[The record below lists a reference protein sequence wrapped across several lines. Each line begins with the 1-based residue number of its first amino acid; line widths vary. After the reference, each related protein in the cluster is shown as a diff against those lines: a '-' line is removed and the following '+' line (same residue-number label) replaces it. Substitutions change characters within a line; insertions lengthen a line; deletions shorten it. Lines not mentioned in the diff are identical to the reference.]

1 MSQNWQL
8 FDRAELLDQ
17 VSQVRRDGQR
27 EMLLRVEG
35 LRCGACVKRLNVALP
50 EGVFDARPDVPSGSC
65 ELSWDPQQVALSQIL
80 ASIDD
85 AGFTP
90 VVVADDSDYQRVRE
104 ERRSA
109 LARIGVALLFGM
121 QVMMLASGEY
131 LGDVDA
137 TMRPLLRYAQWLL
150 ATPVALYAGWP
161 FLRDGWRSLL
171 ARAPT
176 MDTPVAMAL
185 TGAYVS
191 SVYNTIADTGH
202 VYFDSVAMFVLL
214 LSLARFW
221 EQRGRAQ
228 AADRLR
234 RLAATQPLS
243 ARRVDE
249 NGVQD
254 VAAAELVEGDE
265 ILVAPGAS
273 VAADGV
279 LLDTATEFDESLLT
293 GEAVPQSRAVGDN
306 VCAGSVNCGLHPVRI
321 RVERCGAQ
329 TTLSQISR
337 MVHRALAARPQ
348 VQIWADRIAGRFV
361 AVVIALA
368 AVALLWWWPDRER
381 GFEAALAVLV
391 VTCPC
396 ALSLATPMALAS
408 AMTRLSRQGLL
419 MVRADAL
426 IKLASVDRVCIDKTG
441 TLTTREMRVQRVRL
455 LAEVNEADALAAAA
469 ALEAGLDHPIAR
481 AFRAFDQQD
490 LQASEVVIEPGRG
503 VSGLIEGRSW
513 ALRAEDPQSAGQ
525 DHTEAFMRWFVLGCE
540 GQPVAHIA
548 LTEELREGVRNAVR
562 HWHQNGLRVHLL
574 SGDRPKAAAAVASF
588 VGIDDVHSAM
598 TPASKL
604 AYLQSL
610 QSQGHRVLA
619 IGDGVNDGPLLAG
632 ADVSVGIASGAA
644 LAQAHGDAI
653 LMNDDLGSLSSL
665 ITTARRTR
673 RVVTQNLVWA
683 AAYNLTMLPLA
694 FSGVITPWIAAL
706 GMGGSSLLVTLNAM
720 RLLRGDAPQA
730 AAQATLKRAV
740 A

>member
-1 MSQNWQL
+1 MSTDWRL
-8 FDRAELLDQ
+8 YDSPELLEQ
-17 VSQVRRDGQR
+17 ISTRRKDGKR

-35 LRCGACVKRLNVALP
+35 LRCGACVKRLHKALP

-65 ELSWDPQQVALSQIL
+65 ELIWDHQKTPLSAIL
-80 ASIDD
+80 QSTEQ

-90 VVVADDSDYQRVRE
+90 VVVADDQDYRRVRE

-131 LGDVDA
+131 LGEVDA
-137 TMRPLLRYAQWLL
+137 AMRPFLRYAQWLL

-176 MDTPVAMAL
+176 MDSPVALAL
-185 TGAYVS
+185 SGAYIS
-191 SVYNTIADTGH
+191 SVYNTLMDTGH

-221 EQRGRAQ
+221 EQKGRAQ

-249 NGVQD
+249 HGVND
-254 VAAAELVEGDE
+254 VSTASLLEGDV

-279 LLDTATEFDESLLT
+279 LLERAAEFDESLLT
-293 GEAVPQSRAVGDN
+293 GEAVPQPRQPGDAVCG
-306 VCAGSVNCGLHPVRI
+306 GSVNCGLHPVRI
-321 RVERCGAQ
+321 RVERAGAA
-329 TTLSQISR
+329 TTLSQIGR
-337 MVHRALAARPQ
+337 LVHRALAARPQ

-361 AVVIALA
+361 AAVMLLA
-368 AVALLWWWPDRER
+368 AVALLWWWPDAER

-426 IKLASVDRVCIDKTG
+426 IKLATIDSVCIDKTG
-441 TLTTREMRVQRVRL
+441 TLTTREMRVQRTCT
-455 LAEVNEADALAAAA
+455 LADISEFQALSMAA

-481 AFRAFDQQD
+481 AFRAFEDAGLEAHQV
-490 LQASEVVIEPGRG
+490 EIEPGRG
-503 VSGLIEGRSW
+503 ISGDIAGQRWS
-513 ALRAEDPQSAGQ
+513 LRAEEPQAAGQ
-525 DHTEAFMRWFVLGCE
+525 DHTEAFMRWFALRREDQV
-540 GQPVAHIA
+540 VAHIA
-548 LTEELREGVRNAVR
+548 LTEQLRAGVRDAVR
-562 HWHQNGLRVHLL
+562 QWHQDGLSVHLL
-574 SGDRPKAAAAVASF
+574 SGDRPKAAAAVAGF
-588 VGIDDVHSAM
+588 VGIDQVHSAM
-598 TPASKL
+598 TPQSKL
-604 AYLQSL
+604 NYLQAL
-610 QSQGHRVLA
+610 QSKGQRVLA

-653 LMNDDLGSLSSL
+653 LMNEDLGSLTTL
-665 ITTARRTR
+665 IGVARKARRI
-673 RVVTQNLVWA
+673 VTQNLLWA

-694 FSGVITPWIAAL
+694 FSGVITPWMAAL
-706 GMGGSSLLVTLNAM
+706 GMGASSLLVTLNAM
-720 RLLRGDAPQA
+720 RLLRSADVSSAP
-730 AAQATLKRAV
+730 QATLKRV
-740 A
+740 AA

>member
-1 MSQNWQL
+1 MSQDWQL
-8 FDRAELLDQ
+8 YDRPELLQ
-17 VSQVRRDGQR
+17 QISQLRRDGQR

-35 LRCGACVKRLNVALP
+35 LRCGACVKRLNSALP
-50 EGVFDARPDVPSGSC
+50 EGVFDARADVPSGSC
-65 ELSWDPQQVALSQIL
+65 ELSWDPQQTPLSAIL
-80 ASIDD
+80 QSIDE

-90 VVVADDSDYQRVRE
+90 VVVADDQDYRRVRE

-131 LGDVDA
+131 LGEVDPA
-137 TMRPLLRYAQWLL
+137 MRPLLRYAQWLL
-150 ATPVALYAGWP
+150 ATPVAVYAGWP

-185 TGAYVS
+185 SGAYLS
-191 SVYNTIADTGH
+191 SVYHTVSNTGH

-221 EQRGRAQ
+221 EQKGRAQ

-243 ARRVDE
+243 ARRLDAS
-249 NGVQD
+249 GVHD
-254 VAAAELVEGDE
+254 VAAAQLQEGDT
-265 ILVAPGAS
+265 IVVAPGAS
-273 VAADGV
+273 LAADGV
-279 LLDTATEFDESLLT
+279 LLESAAEFDESLLS
-293 GEAVPQSRAVGDN
+293 GEAVPQSRAPGDK
-306 VCAGSVNCGLHPVRI
+306 VCAGSVNCGLHPVMV

-361 AVVIALA
+361 ALVIVVAGM
-368 AVALLWWWPDRER
+368 ALLWWWPDTER

-408 AMTRLSRQGLL
+408 AMTRLSRLGLL
-419 MVRADAL
+419 VVRADAL
-426 IKLASVDRVCIDKTG
+426 IKLASVDTVCIDKTG

-455 LAEVNEADALAAAA
+455 LSDMSELDALAAAA

-481 AFRAFDQQD
+481 AFRSFDQNTLKAQD
-490 LQASEVVIEPGRG
+490 VTIEPGRG
-503 VSGLIEGRSW
+503 VRASIDGHAW
-513 ALRAEDPQSAGQ
+513 ALRAEDPQQAGE
-525 DHTEAFMRWFVLGCE
+525 DHTEAFMRWFVLSRDA
-540 GQPVAHIA
+540 QPVAHIA
-548 LTEELREGVRNAVR
+548 LTEELRVGVRHALR
-562 HWHQNGLRVHLL
+562 HWRQAGLRVHLL
-574 SGDRPKAAAAVASF
+574 SGDRPRAAAAVASF
-588 VGIDDVHSAM
+588 VGIDEVHSEM

-604 AYLQSL
+604 AYLQAL
-610 QSQGHRVLA
+610 QADKHRVLA

-653 LMNDDLGSLSSL
+653 LMNDDLSSLSGL
-665 ITTARRTR
+665 IDMARRTR
-673 RVVTQNLVWA
+673 RVVSQNLIWA

-694 FSGVITPWIAAL
+694 FSGMITPWMAAL

-720 RLLRGDAPQA
+720 RLLRGERVNTS
-730 AAQATLKRAV
+730 AQAELKGAM